1 MAPRPKRPPPTPP
14 LPIDLARLPKMPLAE
29 LRALWDE
36 HIGRGTPPQRRLL
49 IRELAWRIQERHLA
63 GFDAQTR
70 RLLQE
75 AVRAA
80 TNAKSPTTRTR
91 PKGKP
96 RTPPKLPPAARIIR
110 EWRGQRHEVIVVE
123 SGRAYQYSGRTYR
136 SLTDVAHA
144 ITGTHQSG
152 PRFFGITSR
161 SRKPASATSLKVGGR

>member
-1 MAPRPKRPPPTPP
+1 MARPKRDPPAAP

-29 LRALWDE
+29 LRALWVE

-49 IRELAWRIQERHLA
+49 IRELAWRVQEHRHG
-63 GFDAQTR
+63 GFDAQTH
-70 RLLQE
+70 RLLQD
-75 AVRAA
+75 AIRAPGNGKPGA
-80 TNAKSPTTRTR
+80 IRTR

-123 SGRAYQYSGRTYR
+123 SGRAYQHAGRTYR
-136 SLTDVAHA
+136 SLTEVAKA

-152 PRFFGITSR
+152 PRFFGITTR
-161 SRKPASATSLKVGGR
+161 AKQREAAAPAKGGVR